1 MKEYHRLLPLA
12 TGYFGVSSALY
23 DFDGLVVVYGPAGGA
38 WHINIE
44 DEPRWYRG
52 PATVVGAGMLEM
64 DVILGNDDKFI
75 ANIVETA
82 KGLKRRFVALAGTP
96 ISEIIGTDLKGFART
111 IEARTGM
118 PVFMT
123 PTAGSEPY
131 PEGASKALLA
141 LADTFMDPTA
151 PKRPKG
157 VNVLGAIHLS
167 TGKEKHME
175 PLFWAIKEDG
185 FELVGALSAPL
196 PGQDDPLDGVRKA
209 PGAAIN
215 AVVSTSG
222 LALAER
228 MYADYGIPYVTGM
241 PVGLAGRDAFLAM
254 LRGEEPASP
263 PKPERPAP
271 DRHALVIGDP
281 VLGYGLR
288 HCLLH
293 DFGVPR
299 VDVVSVT
306 PSEPLFRESAGR
318 MGLLAERGPDDL
330 DTDDEAR
337 ITELMNA
344 ADVDLIVADPC
355 YQTLLTGSTAF
366 VPLPHIAMSARIY
379 WDMPYEFAVDKGYEY
394 LAAQLARGGRPS
406 SESSSFSQ

>member
-1 MKEYHRLLPLA
+1 MKRYHRLLPLA

-23 DFDGLVVVYGPAGGA
+23 DFDGLVVIYGPAGGA

-75 ANIVETA
+75 SNIVETA
-82 KGLKRRFVALAGTP
+82 KGLKRRFVALSGTP

-111 IEARTGM
+111 IAARTGM
-118 PVFMT
+118 PVFMV

-167 TGKEKHME
+167 TGKEGHLE
-175 PLFWAIKEDG
+175 PLFQAIQEDG
-185 FELVGALSAPL
+185 FELTGVLSAPR
-196 PGQDDPLDGVRKA
+196 PGQDDPLEGVRQA
-209 PGAAIN
+209 PGAAVN
-215 AVVSTSG
+215 AVISTSG
-222 LALAER
+222 LALAQR
-228 MYADYGIPYVTGM
+228 MHADYGIPYVVGM
-241 PVGLAGRDAFLAM
+241 PVGLAGRATFLA
-254 LRGEEPASP
+254 LLHGENPASP
-263 PKPERPAP
+263 SEPERPIP
-271 DRHALVIGDP
+271 YRHALIIGEP
-281 VLGYGLR
+281 VLSYGLKF
-288 HCLLH
+288 CLQR
-293 DFGVPR
+293 DFGVRR

-306 PSEPLFRESAGR
+306 PSESLFHESAGCV
-318 MGLLAERGPDDL
+318 GLLAERGPADL

-337 ITELMNA
+337 IAELINA
-344 ADVDLIVADPC
+344 SDVDLIVADPC
-355 YQTLLTGSTAF
+355 YQPLLTGATTF
-366 VPLPHIAMSARIY
+366 VPLPQI
-379 WDMPYEFAVDKGYEY
+379 
-394 LAAQLARGGRPS
+394 GRAHV
-406 SESSSFSQ
+406 